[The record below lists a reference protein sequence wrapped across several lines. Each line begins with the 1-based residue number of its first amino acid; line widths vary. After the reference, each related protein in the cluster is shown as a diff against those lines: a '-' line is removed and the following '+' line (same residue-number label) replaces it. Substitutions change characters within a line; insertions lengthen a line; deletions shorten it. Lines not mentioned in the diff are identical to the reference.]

1 MFFQSQAI
9 GVRQYPDSLSAMG
22 RARIGSGYNR
32 PDCIHPERGKVGED
46 DIESASNESWAVF
59 NECVAGSYFANNPGK
74 FFPES

>member
-9 GVRQYPDSLSAMG
+9 GVRQYPDSLATMG

-46 DIESASNESWAVF
+46 DIESPKSEHWAVF
-59 NECVAGSYFANNPGK
+59 HEDEAGSNVANNPGK